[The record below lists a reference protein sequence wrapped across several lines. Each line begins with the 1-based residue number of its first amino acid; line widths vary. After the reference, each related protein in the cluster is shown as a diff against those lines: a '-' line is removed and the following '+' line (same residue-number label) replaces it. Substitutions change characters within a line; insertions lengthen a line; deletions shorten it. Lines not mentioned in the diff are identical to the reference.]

1 MTSGKAIVIALRG
14 LFVIAAALSTELVT
28 SLLPTGEVS
37 TLTDIQ
43 EYVSNEGNTQVET
56 LSENVNEA
64 IDTDQRQTLLGINQG
79 KDLERLTS
87 DVMNQKVSPNDLAES
102 KELVKLDN
110 TLACL
115 KNTLRSTWERQSF
128 GCIAWT
134 TLRSSRTSYV
144 GETGMWDGHMNAI
157 TALLNLF
164 AATCHIHYAK
174 SDQLYFQEMSKRPS
188 TYPWLHQNF
197 VEEYHTVRR
206 TEREWAGLWT
216 DIVIE

>member
-1 MTSGKAIVIALRG
+1 MMSDKAIARALRG
-14 LFVIAAALSTELVT
+14 LFVIAAALLTELVT

-64 IDTDQRQTLLGINQG
+64 MDTDQRQTSFGINRG

-102 KELVKLDN
+102 QELVKLDN
-110 TLACL
+110 TLARL
-115 KNTLRSTWERQSF
+115 KNTLRSTRERQSF

-144 GETGMWDGHMNAI
+144 ARDW
-157 TALLNLF
+157 NLRWTYECHHRIIESF
-164 AATCHIHYAK
+164 RSDMSYSLCQVCSTLYPGNEQASFNSSLAAPEVC
-174 SDQLYFQEMSKRPS
+174 
-188 TYPWLHQNF
+188 
-197 VEEYHTVRR
+197 
-206 TEREWAGLWT
+206 
-216 DIVIE
+216 